1 MNMKPVWMAV
11 FAAALLGGLAG
22 CEREGTLERAGE
34 EADEAVDTLKEGEE
48 STATKVDDAVDE
60 AREGANETAEEMREE

>member
-1 MNMKPVWMAV
+1 MNMKPVWLAM
-11 FAAALLGGLAG
+11 FSTALLAGLPG

-60 AREGANETAEEMREE
+60 AREGAKETAEEVREE